1 MPGGIPRLT
10 KLNPTLVSAAANL
23 FHVSMAFFPVPTHLG
38 DIHPKV
44 VELYLRPQDAQR
56 TPEWYDVRRNLI
68 TASEAA
74 AALNMKPFAGF
85 KGCPREDLL
94 MKKLNVVPV
103 VGMALQHG
111 VKYETEAA
119 ELAMSILGERMF
131 EFGLIVHDEYPWLAA
146 SPDGITARGY
156 CVEIKC
162 PLRRKIIPGEVP
174 HHYYPQIQ
182 VQMEVCNVD
191 FCYFIQ
197 YKPGFMNDDG
207 KPFIDIT
214 VVETDRLW
222 FEAPKNILLG
232 FYTDLMERKKTH
244 ISITEEASIT
254 EDIVECLYDVDREPY
269 EREYD
274 DSEPEV
280 AISCEISEDL
290 Y

>member
-1 MPGGIPRLT
+1 MSVVSIPADV
-10 KLNPTLVSAAANL
+10 NIFTLHPRVVDL
-23 FHVSMAFFPVPTHLG
+23 F
-38 DIHPKV
+38 KK
-44 VELYLRPQDAQR
+44 PQYAQR
-56 TPEWYDVRRNLI
+56 TPEWYEVRKSLM
-68 TASEAA
+68 TASESS
-74 AALNMKPFAGF
+74 AALGIKPFAGF

-94 MKKLNVVPV
+94 MKKLNVIPV
-103 VGMALQHG
+103 VGMALEHG

-119 ELAMSILGERMF
+119 EMAMSILGERMF
-131 EFGLIVHDEYPWLAA
+131 DFGLIVHDDYPWLAA

-207 KPFIDIT
+207 KPFIDIV
-214 VVETDRLW
+214 VVERDGQW
-222 FEAPKNILLG
+222 FEARRDILLE
-232 FYTDLMERKKTH
+232 FYTELMERKKTH
-244 ISITEEASIT
+244 VSIVEKASIT
-254 EDIVECLYDVDREPY
+254 DDIVECLYDVEREPY
-269 EREYD
+269 VREYD
-274 DSEPEV
+274 DSDQREV
-280 AISCEISEDL
+280 IMSCEIFDDL

>member
-1 MPGGIPRLT
+1 MSVIPI
-10 KLNPTLVSAAANL
+10 PANMNISMLHPRVVDL
-23 FHVSMAFFPVPTHLG
+23 F
-38 DIHPKV
+38 KK
-44 VELYLRPQDAQR
+44 PQYAQR
-56 TPEWYDVRRNLI
+56 TPEWYEVRKTLM
-68 TASEAA
+68 TASESS
-74 AALNMKPFAGF
+74 AALGIKPFDGF

-119 ELAMSILGERMF
+119 EMAMRILGERMF

-162 PLRRKIIPGEVP
+162 PLRRKIIPGHVP
-174 HHYYPQIQ
+174 SHYYPQIQ
-182 VQMEVCNVD
+182 VQMEVCNMD

-197 YKPGFMNDDG
+197 YKPSFMNDDG

-214 VVETDRLW
+214 VVERDRAW
-222 FEAPKNILLG
+222 FDARKDILLG
-232 FYTDLMERKKTH
+232 FYTELMQRKKTH
-244 ISITEEASIT
+244 VSVTEEASIT
-254 EDIVECLYDVDREPY
+254 DDVVECLYDSVRDPY
-269 EREYD
+269 KREYD
-274 DSEPEV
+274 DSPHEV
-280 AISCEISEDL
+280 TAECMILDDF